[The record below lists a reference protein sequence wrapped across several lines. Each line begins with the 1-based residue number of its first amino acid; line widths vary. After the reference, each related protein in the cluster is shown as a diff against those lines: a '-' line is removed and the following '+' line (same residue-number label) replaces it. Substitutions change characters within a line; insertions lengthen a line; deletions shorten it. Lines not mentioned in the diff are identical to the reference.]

1 MALVLSLLAVAVA
14 AAAPSPA
21 RSADRRPNI
30 VLIVTDDQS
39 PDSLPQDPPAMP
51 YLQARMED
59 PRDHWISFPN
69 AFLNTPLCCPSRASI
84 LTGRYSHHTGVRTN
98 EDGHR
103 LDESSTIATWLH
115 AAGYHTGL
123 VGKYVNGY
131 PFGPGRY
138 VPPGWDVWLSKKQG
152 AQTSAYQRYTLI
164 DQGLPAYHGDGPAN
178 YSTDVYADAAVSFV
192 HDAPP
197 DRPFFLTI
205 ATTAPH
211 RPWTPALR
219 HSAAAAD
226 IRIVESPSVGEEDVS
241 DKPDWVRSL
250 PPLDRDDL
258 AQLHRFHR
266 RSFETLRAVDELVA
280 AVIAA
285 LEARGVLDRTVV
297 LFLSDNGFSFGEH
310 QWVGKTCAYEECI
323 GTPFLVRYPGTL
335 GRADERL
342 VSNVDIAPTIAD
354 LAGVR
359 PDPPADGLSLV
370 PVLDGASGVPWRS
383 GVLLEYVGD
392 EKVPSWWAVRTSGFV
407 YVELAT
413 GERELY
419 DLAGVLGPP
428 DPYQLE
434 NRAGDPAYAGIT
446 VRLAAALARLRAG

>member
-1 MALVLSLLAVAVA
+1 MALFLSLLVVAVA

-21 RSADRRPNI
+21 RSKDRRPNI

-39 PDSLPQDPPAMP
+39 PDSLPHDPPAMP

-59 PRDHWISFPN
+59 REDHWISFPN
-69 AFLNTPLCCPSRASI
+69 AFLNTPLCCPSRATI
-84 LTGRYSHHTGVRTN
+84 LTGRYSHHTGVRSN
-98 EDGHR
+98 HDGRR

-115 AAGYHTGL
+115 VAGYHTGL

-152 AQTSAYQRYTLI
+152 AQTTAYRGYTLI
-164 DQGLPAYHGDGPAN
+164 DAGLPAYHGDGPAD
-178 YSTDVYADAAVSFV
+178 YSTDVYAAAAVSFV
-192 HDAPP
+192 RAAPP

-211 RPWTPALR
+211 RPWTPAPR
-219 HSAAAAD
+219 HSAAPANVPIA
-226 IRIVESPSVGEEDVS
+226 ESPSVGEEDVS
-241 DKPDWVRSL
+241 DKPGWVRSL
-250 PPLDRDDL
+250 PTMDRERL
-258 AQLHRFHR
+258 AQLHALHR

-285 LEARGVLDRTVV
+285 LETRGVLDHTVV
-297 LFLSDNGFSFGEH
+297 FFLSDNGFSFGEH
-310 QWVGKTCAYEECI
+310 RWVGKTCAYEECI
-323 GTPFLVRYPGTL
+323 RTPFLVRYPETL

-342 VSNVDIAPTIAD
+342 VSNVDVAPTIAD

-359 PDPPADGLSLV
+359 PDPPADGMSLV
-370 PVLDGASGVPWRS
+370 PALERAAAVPWRA

-392 EKVPSWWAVRTSGFV
+392 DKVPPWWAVRTSDFA

-434 NRAGDPAYAGIT
+434 NRAGDPAYAEVT
-446 VRLAAALARLRAG
+446 ARLATALARLRAG